1 VTAVDAEMPVPQGI
15 DTAAVGSW
23 LEANVDDL
31 AGPFSY
37 ELISG
42 GHSNLT
48 YRVSDAAGRQFVL
61 RRQPLGHILPSAHDM
76 GREFRIISG
85 LAGSAVPVPTPLG
98 LCEDPR
104 VTGGNFYAMDFVDG
118 WILRTPADTER
129 DFPDLAERSPLAH
142 SLIDVLANLHLLD
155 PGDVG
160 LGELGRHDGYI
171 ERQLRRW
178 HRQWD
183 DSKTRELP
191 AIDEAHRL
199 LSADVPPQQRVSI
212 VHGDYRLDNVVS
224 GFDAKV
230 AAVLDWE
237 LCTLGDP
244 LADLGAVLISWVE
257 DGEDGSYHFGG
268 TPSALPGFPT
278 RAELTDRYAARSG
291 LDLADVR
298 YYIAFNYWKLAC
310 IGEGVYARYRAG
322 AMGEGRDVS
331 LPQMEAK
338 VELLAELA
346 LATVREAS

>member
-1 VTAVDAEMPVPQGI
+1 VAADPAAEAPVPPGI
-15 DTAAVGSW
+15 DAAAVGAW
-23 LEANVDDL
+23 LEANVDGV
-31 AGPFSY
+31 AAPFAY

-48 YRVSDAAGRQFVL
+48 FRVRDGAGREFVL

-85 LAGSAVPVPTPLG
+85 LAGSAVPVPEPLG
-98 LCEDPR
+98 LCEDPE
-104 VTGGNFYAMDFVDG
+104 VTGGNFYAMNFVDG
-118 WILRTPADTER
+118 FILRGPEDTER
-129 DFPDLAERSPLAH
+129 DFPDPAERRPLAH
-142 SLIDVLANLHLLD
+142 SLIDVLADLHRLD
-155 PGDVG
+155 PADVG

-178 HRQWD
+178 QRQWE

-191 AIDEAHRL
+191 AIDEVHDI
-199 LSADVPPQQRVSI
+199 LSADVPAQQRVSI

-224 GFDAKV
+224 GRDAKV

-268 TPSALPGFPT
+268 IPTALPGFPT
-278 RAELTDRYAARSG
+278 RAELTERYGARSG

-298 YYIAFNYWKLAC
+298 YYVAFNYWKLAC

-322 AMGEGRDVS
+322 AMGEQRDVS
-331 LPQMEAK
+331 LPVMEKK
-338 VELLAELA
+338 VRVLSELA
-346 LATVREAS
+346 LEAVR